1 MCLCVCV
8 HILFHQQKR
17 YTAPHGDLCH
27 QKEEWRWGGYL
38 CSTGQSE
45 KRKRERKGGKL
56 RGIEQKK
63 RNSRTE
69 KFKLGVS

>member
-1 MCLCVCV
+1 M
-8 HILFHQQKR
+8 QYRAKR
-17 YTAPHGDLCH
+17 
-27 QKEEWRWGGYL
+27 EE
-38 CSTGQSE
+38 E
-45 KRKRERKGGKL
+45 KREKRGKL